1 MVFKFRLE
9 RILSIRR
16 QAVEKARLRVIA
28 AERAVKQAKE
38 KISRLQIELRTTHE
52 EMIADHYRMA
62 QDYLRLIKVIEK
74 KLDQARKDLKQREIE
89 LAESKQELLDAQK
102 RLEALEKLKIK
113 QAEEYKIE
121 MDRLEQKQTDEKVT
135 MKFAHDALKNQQEDI
150 EEEIFA

>member
-16 QAVEKARLRVIA
+16 QALEKARLRVIA

-38 KISRLQIELRTTHE
+38 KVSGLQIELRTTHE

-62 QDYLRLIKVIEK
+62 QDYLRLIKTIEK
-74 KLDQARKDLKQREIE
+74 KLEQARKDLKQREIE
-89 LAESKQELLDAQK
+89 LAERKKELLDAQK

-135 MKFAHDALKNQQEDI
+135 MKFAHDALKIAQEED
-150 EEEIFA
+150 EEILV

>member
-28 AERAVKQAKE
+28 AEKALKEAKE
-38 KISRLQIELRTTHE
+38 KVSRLQIELKTAHE

-62 QDYLRLIKVIEK
+62 QDYLRLIKSIEK
-74 KLDQARKDLKQREIE
+74 KLDQARKDVKQREIE
-89 LAESKQELLDAQK
+89 LAERKRELLDAQK

-113 QAEEYKIE
+113 QAEEYKLE
-121 MDRLEQKQTDEKVT
+121 SDRLEQKQTDEKVT
-135 MKFAHDALKNQQEDI
+135 MKFAHDALKNQEDI